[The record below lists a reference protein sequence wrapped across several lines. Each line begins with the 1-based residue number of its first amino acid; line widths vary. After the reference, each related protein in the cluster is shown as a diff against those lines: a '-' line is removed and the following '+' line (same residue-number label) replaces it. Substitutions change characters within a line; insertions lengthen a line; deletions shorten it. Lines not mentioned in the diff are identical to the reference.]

1 MREVSF
7 MYYKKHTNTPG
18 EYLYGVTFTI
28 ARCSWTKKPFT
39 WMCRG
44 QLAGYTPVSGVR
56 AKLDREIDKRLAK
69 ELRDHAR
76 GIEMTLTC
84 DDVKG
89 II

>member
-1 MREVSF
+1 
-7 MYYKKHTNTPG
+7 
-18 EYLYGVTFTI
+18 
-28 ARCSWTKKPFT
+28 
-39 WMCRG
+39 
-44 QLAGYTPVSGVR
+44 LAGYTPVSGVR